1 MKKILKFLF
10 VSLLFVTAT
19 ITAYAFGLDESGV
32 ALAGVTPVAAPL
44 LNQQAE
50 KELLKNF
57 RHENTWLNELR
68 SKNKWVNN
76 DVIKIPKRGAAPTVL
91 INNNVYPINSN
102 QRDDSYV
109 TLSLNKYDT
118 ENTTVTDDELYA
130 LPYEKVSDVQQQHRE
145 ELEDVT
151 AEHALHSIA
160 PSLDTA
166 TTPLVTCTGA
176 AVNGRNTLT
185 SKDIITLKE
194 KLDKMNV
201 KRVGRILVLC
211 SEHVSDLLNEDRVF
225 YQQYHNAKAGTLSMN
240 YYGFK
245 IYESTYT
252 PTYFE
257 DAGNGNAITKK
268 AFGAVAGNIVAS
280 ICFHKDWAVKA
291 TGTVKRYMRAASE
304 DPEMRENTL
313 GFRLWF
319 IGLAIRDEGVGALI
333 SETA

>member
-1 MKKILKFLF
+1 MKKILKYSF
-10 VSLLFVTAT
+10 VVLLCLVAT
-19 ITAYAFGLDESGV
+19 FAANALGLSDTSGTV
-32 ALAGVTPVAAPL
+32 LATTPVAAPL
-44 LNQQAE
+44 LNEQAE
-50 KELLKNF
+50 KELLKKF
-57 RHENTWLNELR
+57 RHDNSWLSELR
-68 SKNKWVNN
+68 SKNNWVNA

-91 INNNVYPINSN
+91 INNNVYPISSN
-102 QRDDSYV
+102 KREDSYV

-130 LPYEKVSDVQQQHRE
+130 LPYEKVSDVQMQHRE

-151 AEHALHSIA
+151 AEHALHSLS
-160 PSLDTA
+160 PSVNTA
-166 TTPLVTCTGA
+166 TTPVLQASGA
-176 AVNGRNTLT
+176 PVNGRPTLT
-185 SKDIITLKE
+185 SKDIVRLKE
-194 KLDKMNV
+194 ALDKLKV
-201 KRVGRILVLC
+201 KRKGRILVLC

-225 YQQYHNAKAGTLSMN
+225 YQQYHNAKDGTLSTN

-257 DAGNGNAITKK
+257 DAGNSNANTKT
-268 AFGAVAGNIVAS
+268 AFGAVPGTKVAS

-291 TGTVKRYMRAASE
+291 TGTVKRYLRDAGN

-319 IGLAIRDEGVGALI
+319 IGLAIRDEGVGAI
-333 SETA
+333 VG

>member
-1 MKKILKFLF
+1 MKKIFKYLL
-10 VSLLFVTAT
+10 VSLLFIAATVTAH
-19 ITAYAFGLDESGV
+19 AFGMTDNSGM
-32 ALAGVTPVAAPL
+32 ALAVTPVAAPL

-50 KELLKNF
+50 KELIKQF
-57 RHENTWLNELR
+57 RHENTWLSELR
-68 SKNKWVNN
+68 SKNNWVNA

-91 INNNVYPINSN
+91 INNNVYPISSN
-102 QRDDSYV
+102 NREDSYV

-130 LPYEKVSDVQQQHRE
+130 LPYEKVSDVQMQHRE

-151 AEHALHSIA
+151 AEHALHSLA

-166 TTPLVTCTGA
+166 TTPVIECTGT
-176 AVNGRNTLT
+176 AVNGRPTLT
-185 SKDIITLKE
+185 SKDIVTLKG
-194 KLDKMNV
+194 KLDKLNV
-201 KRVGRILVLC
+201 KRAGRILVLC

-225 YQQYHNAKAGTLSMN
+225 YQQYHNAKDGTLSTN

-252 PTYFE
+252 PTYVE
-257 DAGNGNAITKK
+257 DAGNGNANTKT
-268 AFGAVAGNIVAS
+268 AFGAVAGAKVAS

-291 TGTVKRYMRAASE
+291 TGSVKRYLRDAAQ

-319 IGLAIRDEGVGALI
+319 IGLAIRDEGVGAI
-333 SETA
+333 IG